1 MGDAIVTAAARGIAA
16 TAAIQPV
23 APASRYT
30 PRMLLPRHLAA
41 LCLPAGLLAGGA
53 ARAQETP
60 REVVLPVENVRY
72 DYAQVLSVRPVY
84 QTLRTTSMER
94 VCDPREPAISATLA
108 RVMNAVRNR
117 AADGEDAGKTQ
128 NCRMEPVVK
137 EHRRTIAYDVDY
149 MYRGAKFRTRMD
161 RDPGYRLRI
170 RIAIAPQPF

>member
-1 MGDAIVTAAARGIAA
+1 MFAPRFHLPVLSVALLAAAPAWA
-16 TAAIQPV
+16 QV
-23 APASRYT
+23 ASP
-30 PRMLLPRHLAA
+30 
-41 LCLPAGLLAGGA
+41 
-53 ARAQETP
+53 
-60 REVVLPVENVRY
+60 EVVLPPENVRY

-94 VCDPREPAISATLA
+94 VCDPREPAISATLG

-117 AADGEDAGKTQ
+117 AAAGDDAGKTQ

>member
-1 MGDAIVTAAARGIAA
+1 M
-16 TAAIQPV
+16 
-23 APASRYT
+23 
-30 PRMLLPRHLAA
+30 PRHFAA
-41 LCLPAGLLAGGA
+41 LCLPVGLLAGGA
-53 ARAQETP
+53 ASAQEVP
-60 REVVLPVENVRY
+60 REVVLPAENVRY

-84 QTLRTTSMER
+84 QTLRTTSMEQ
-94 VCDPREPAISATLA
+94 VCDTREPAISATLA

-117 AADGEDAGKTQ
+117 ASAGDAAGDAK

-170 RIAIAPQPF
+170 RIAIAPQPLD

>member
-1 MGDAIVTAAARGIAA
+1 MGDAIVAATARGIAA
-16 TAAIQPV
+16 TAAIQPF
-23 APASRYT
+23 ASTARYT
-30 PRMLLPRHLAA
+30 PAMPMLRHLAA
-41 LCLPAGLLAGGA
+41 LCLPAGLLVGGL
-53 ARAQETP
+53 ARAQEPP
-60 REVVLPVENVRY
+60 REVVLPAENVRY

-117 AADGEDAGKTQ
+117 AAAGDDAGKTQ

>member
-1 MGDAIVTAAARGIAA
+1 MC
-16 TAAIQPV
+16 
-23 APASRYT
+23 
-30 PRMLLPRHLAA
+30 LPCHLAA

-53 ARAQETP
+53 VRAQEPP
-60 REVVLPVENVRY
+60 REVVLPIENVRY

-94 VCDPREPAISATLA
+94 VCDPRQPAISATLA
-108 RVMNAVRNR
+108 RVMSAVRNR
-117 AADGEDAGKTQ
+117 PADGDGAGNAR

-170 RIAIAPQPF
+170 RIAIAPQPFD

>member
-1 MGDAIVTAAARGIAA
+1 MV
-16 TAAIQPV
+16 
-23 APASRYT
+23 
-30 PRMLLPRHLAA
+30 
-41 LCLPAGLLAGGA
+41 LPA
-53 ARAQETP
+53 
-60 REVVLPVENVRY
+60 ENVRY

-84 QTLRTTSMER
+84 QTLRTTSMEQ
-94 VCDPREPAISATLA
+94 VCDTREPAISATLA

-117 AADGEDAGKTQ
+117 ASAGDAAGDAK

-170 RIAIAPQPF
+170 RIAIAPQPLD